1 MTANSLGPWDLAFGA
16 ALVVANAGLTIG
28 LGLGLARTLVVAAIR
43 VVVQLTLVGFV
54 LRTIFASASPG
65 IVLAAGLVMMAAATV
80 EIASRQERP
89 LAGSWRY
96 GLGGTSLAA
105 ATTFVLTLSY
115 LTRLRPESWYDPRV
129 LIPLLGILL
138 GSVMSGI
145 SIGLNSLGS
154 SVVRE
159 RVSIEA
165 RLALGATRFQAL
177 ETPIRAA
184 IRAGLIPIVN
194 QMAAAGL
201 VTLPGLMTGQ
211 ILAGADPQSAANNQI
226 LILFLLATATSLGVI
241 GAVYAAAWRITDDR
255 HRLRLDRLKTL
266 GR

>member
-1 MTANSLGPWDLAFGA
+1 MTANSLGAWDLAFGA
-16 ALVVANAGLTIG
+16 ALVLANAGLAVG
-28 LGLGLARTLVVAAIR
+28 LGLGLARTMVVAAIR

-54 LRTIFASASPG
+54 LRKIFASASPG
-65 IVLAAGLVMMAAATV
+65 VVIATGLVMMAAATV
-80 EIASRQERP
+80 EIASRQQRP
-89 LAGSWRY
+89 LAGWWRY
-96 GLGGTSLAA
+96 GLGGASLAT
-105 ATTFVLTLSY
+105 ATTLVLALSY
-115 LTRLRPESWYDPRV
+115 LTRLRPENWYDPRI

-145 SIGLNSLGS
+145 SIGLNSLGAD
-154 SVVRE
+154 VVRE

-165 RLALGATRFQAL
+165 RLALGATRFAAL
-177 ETPIRAA
+177 QPPIRAA

-211 ILAGADPQSAANNQI
+211 ILAGANPQSAANTQI
-226 LILFLLATATSLGVI
+226 LILFLLATATSLGLI
-241 GAVYAAAWRITDDR
+241 GAVYVGAWRLTDDR
-255 HRLRLDRLKTL
+255 DRLRLDRLNDR